1 MSTRKGIALWIS
13 GHKQE
18 SFLEI
23 PLHHQARVDA
33 IDASVVAISC
43 GLIGEGSPLSDS
55 VNGFFSLAKR
65 ISWDS
70 PITSCRD
77 AARDDASHGA
87 RRRGARGQRCALCHH
102 RGDVTRRGGSQVPWK
117 HHKAFEVTTSE
128 LDGLQSGVVD
138 PRPSRSRRLHRLVE
152 RLSRGAASQW
162 RASPLG
168 ALGIARPWRQPPQAT
183 LRARLVVCRA
193 SLARGTWTLDHP
205 QACFGAPGGSV
216 LCAFFKRPARLCLPV
231 RRVRAKRTE
240 ERL

>member
-1 MSTRKGIALWIS
+1 MSTRKGVAFWIS

-18 SFLEI
+18 SFLEV
-23 PLHHQARVDA
+23 PLHHQARVPA

-43 GLIGEGSPLSDS
+43 SLTGVGSRQNDS
-55 VNGFFSLAKR
+55 VNGFFTLAKR

-102 RGDVTRRGGSQVPWK
+102 RGDVTQRGGSQVAWE

-128 LDGLQSGVVD
+128 LDRLQSGVVD

-152 RLSRGAASQW
+152 RLSRGAASKW

-168 ALGIARPWRQPPQAT
+168 ALGSRPTVASAASGDIARASGGLSCFTRTWYLDSGSPAGLPRSTRRFRPQRVFQAARTALLASPP
-183 LRARLVVCRA
+183 
-193 SLARGTWTLDHP
+193 
-205 QACFGAPGGSV
+205 F
-216 LCAFFKRPARLCLPV
+216 
-231 RRVRAKRTE
+231 
-240 ERL
+240 